1 MSQQAVQA
9 TPAKRRTTDVA
20 RLMASE
26 HHVIVPDSA
35 NTADFYVKLRGPADR
50 YELRKT
56 HLFLYP
62 AVPVPSVSCVCPWM
76 AWNLWV

>member
-1 MSQQAVQA
+1 MSQLTGNA

-35 NTADFYVKLRGPADR
+35 NSTDFYVKLLGPADR
-50 YELRKT
+50 YINWGDDPEND
-56 HLFLYP
+56 LFL
-62 AVPVPSVSCVCPWM
+62 
-76 AWNLWV
+76 